1 MEGEGGGSIVQ
12 VFFFSFPFSSSISS
26 SGSLKS
32 VPVAT
37 AFYMHEL
44 NLTCLKA
51 VEELC
56 KREKSSGILD
66 TISDSASARVIKASK
81 TLFDMII

>member
-1 MEGEGGGSIVQ
+1 
-12 VFFFSFPFSSSISS
+12 
-26 SGSLKS
+26 
-32 VPVAT
+32 
-37 AFYMHEL
+37 MHEL

-66 TISDSASARVIKASK
+66 TISDSASARVVKASK
-81 TLFDMII
+81 TLLDMIISIYSLGF